1 MVMNIISML
10 YDLSRTAGKAASIG
24 NDVKNLSS
32 GHPERV
38 IKKQIRR
45 EMHKNLNSMLRKF

>member
-1 MVMNIISML
+1 MNIISML
-10 YDLSRTAGKAASIG
+10 YDLSRTAGKAASIS